1 MQSHHIPDYP
11 ALVKKHKRL
20 FVKYL
25 LILLG
30 MVVFDFYAIY
40 DFFTS
45 GNTTL
50 VIFCAI
56 ATVIGL
62 ITSLTFFSS
71 FLDQKPIPI
80 AKYDWQ
86 KVPNFSKEDIQ
97 NLVVSVF
104 QEFQNREIPAIYILK
119 GNLMGAFTIDT
130 AFFNSAKNV
139 NAIYM
144 PESLFFLMN
153 EAEIKAVILHEYAH
167 FSQYMLPL
175 NRFVFPL
182 VFFILLAPI
191 YLYFL
196 FNFYLFLF
204 LYIASVVLLFIRQK
218 DIFFEKQTTHE
229 YLSDFFA
236 AERVGVLTYTN
247 ALLSISRE
255 NEIIAHIG
263 REILNYIRKNK
274 RLSIKLYDQIF
285 RAYIKAFPVT
295 TYSKRKIDQIL
306 KKYLTARKLRK
317 FYTES
322 PSVKLDKEDPII
334 DRMLV
339 FNFMSDDIESADW
352 SQFDTFKANK
362 KIEAEEYEGF
372 IDYLKANKDHALFR
386 ETNEDAFSVLMEGRH
401 PLIRNRILF
410 LAQNQTYMNI
420 HSKQKNS

>member
-218 DIFFEKQTTHE
+218 DIFSK
-229 YLSDFFA
+229 S
-236 AERVGVLTYTN
+236 RPPM
-247 ALLSISRE
+247 SISP
-255 NEIIAHIG
+255 I
-263 REILNYIRKNK
+263 
-274 RLSIKLYDQIF
+274 S
-285 RAYIKAFPVT
+285 
-295 TYSKRKIDQIL
+295 
-306 KKYLTARKLRK
+306 LR
-317 FYTES
+317 
-322 PSVKLDKEDPII
+322 
-334 DRMLV
+334 R
-339 FNFMSDDIESADW
+339 SA
-352 SQFDTFKANK
+352 S
-362 KIEAEEYEGF
+362 GC
-372 IDYLKANKDHALFR
+372 
-386 ETNEDAFSVLMEGRH
+386 
-401 PLIRNRILF
+401 
-410 LAQNQTYMNI
+410 
-420 HSKQKNS
+420 